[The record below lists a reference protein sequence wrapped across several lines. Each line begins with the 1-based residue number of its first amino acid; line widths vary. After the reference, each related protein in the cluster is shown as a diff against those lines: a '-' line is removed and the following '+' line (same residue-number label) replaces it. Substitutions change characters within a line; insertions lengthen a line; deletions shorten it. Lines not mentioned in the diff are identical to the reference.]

1 MKNIIFVFLGLIPN
15 LLFAQTSN
23 FDPEKCGCSL
33 NNPNQ
38 EVNYTELLTA
48 FPNNDKANNI
58 IDGFRI
64 AKDDKMLKLAYGRIK
79 ANLDGSDLLASKPE
93 FIKELFATIDTNTAI
108 TSNKEALVAA
118 ALVCNFAAKLHA
130 HYTEKK
136 MAATPNAGD
145 TSAVMGQ
152 GAPSAVQTA
161 EEGSGF
167 FTMFMFLLLGASL
180 LGNLFLLKKWQEAK
194 NAQLVKQNNQNA
206 QSKELAEKDKTIQ
219 ALQADLE
226 HKNVQIAALKKSKEE
241 LQAELKYLSERQE
254 AIKVVDNTN
263 QQSVENQSSAQQL
276 RKYLYAP
283 TREGIFYD
291 RAVQPQKDSNAFYTM
306 QLPSEQAATADF
318 ELIKDIE
325 VIRRAEHLGLEPLL
339 AVCELQGKGRIP
351 QDGNFTMQKGTL
363 RKDGAGWRVEKKII
377 LSW

>member
-1 MKNIIFVFLGLIPN
+1 LGLIPN

-38 EVNYTELLTA
+38 EANYAELLTA
-48 FPNNDKANNI
+48 FPNNHKANNI

-64 AKDDKMLKLAYGRIK
+64 AKDDKTLKMAYGRITG
-79 ANLDGSDLLASKPE
+79 NLNGSDLLASKPE
-93 FIKELFATIDTNTAI
+93 FIKELFATIDTNTAV
-108 TSNKEALVAA
+108 TANKETMVARTFA
-118 ALVCNFAAKLHA
+118 CVFAAKLHA

-136 MAATPNAGD
+136 TASSPNSGD

-152 GAPSAVQTA
+152 GAPPAVQTA

-167 FTMFMFLLLGASL
+167 FTMFTFLLLGASL
-180 LGNLFLLKKWQEAK
+180 LGNLFLFKKTQEAK
-194 NAQLVKQNNQNA
+194 NAQSIKQNNQNA

-219 ALQADLE
+219 TLQADLE
-226 HKNVQIAALKKSKEE
+226 HKNTQITALKKSKEE

-254 AIKVVDNTN
+254 AIKVVDNN
-263 QQSVENQSSAQQL
+263 PVQQVENQSSALQL

-339 AVCELQGKGRIP
+339 SVCELQGKGRIP
-351 QDGNFTMQKGTL
+351 QDGNFQMQKGVL